1 MVVTAAR
8 HFWWLDRN
16 INKLGKPTLLF
27 LNIQNCQLFFCYALL
42 CWEENWITRNDN
54 TNVTTPSKTSFAL
67 FSAIVSYRPTK
78 EDIITKLLQKEKHVV
93 EYTKIKKSKK
103 RNTFRLLARSLLPTK
118 VFGTPPRKSFC
129 LCISLPAGS
138 PVNTSFQ
145 MQSAKRLSRLIWN
158 FKLIISVAHD
168 SSPYGANSAQ
178 KNPTKRRRPWEEKEE
193 EEDSLKWHHLRY
205 QVKNIVE
212 KRGDIYVRIFFVKA

>member
-1 MVVTAAR
+1 MSLVVSSYKR
-8 HFWWLDRN
+8 GHHH
-16 INKLGKPTLLF
+16 
-27 LNIQNCQLFFCYALL
+27 
-42 CWEENWITRNDN
+42 
-54 TNVTTPSKTSFAL
+54 KTS
-67 FSAIVSYRPTK
+67 SKRKTCSR
-78 EDIITKLLQKEKHVV
+78 VV
-93 EYTKIKKSKK
+93 YQNKKSKK
-103 RNTFRLLARSLLPTK
+103 RNTFLLLSRSLLPTK

-178 KNPTKRRRPWEEKEE
+178 KNPTKRRRRPWGKKE

-205 QVKNIVE
+205 QVKNIFQKGGTSTYFFRESTNDIDLCTFNKKDMKFQAHYLKGRVPRLLL
-212 KRGDIYVRIFFVKA
+212 KRGRPAALTGANSFYQKKILH